1 MGIFKRISN
10 MTKAK
15 ANEILDNIEE
25 PILLCDQKIRDMEV
39 SLKEAQLSSA
49 QVIGNANEIKINME
63 KAKKDVITWEERVKL
78 SVSNGNDDLAKKA
91 LVKKMDAEKR
101 YNTLMSSYEV
111 ARKQAD
117 DLKDRLQKLSQEIQD
132 TREKRDQLE
141 ARLKTAEASQ
151 KVNEIVANVSSKKN
165 DISLE
170 DIERKISKKESLA
183 DGLGELASMKKDPLE
198 DEFSSLEA
206 NVDLDAELAKYKG

>member
-1 MGIFKRISN
+1 